1 MNSTVLKILKTIISV
16 SAAFVGFTFIVII
29 AFYFYLSDGVEFD
42 LNKSNQTL
50 SSLTNRFEI
59 DFSNNST
66 IYFKAREENIDTYIT
81 LENAIIKRSGNI
93 LVNAENITVNT
104 SLNFT
109 KTLQFVYE
117 IILNNNTDLNL
128 INPVSIKLKN
138 PTLDLASVENQVTEI
153 NESDRYFPVTIK
165 AENGNLIDGNIEIG
179 QFDFFLNV
187 NQYSQ
192 NSSLEK
198 YKFRLKSSQN
208 FPVSYIAQFFQDV
221 ESIGDKK
228 ETISFDLTLE
238 DEYANNDDM
247 SQKLNG
253 IFQIRNT
260 TMRLKTFP
268 VQLKP
273 EPIRRLNLDLNI
285 NDNIGQA
292 NIVGTLYNPKKSL
305 GLQTEPNLQ
314 IGGTLNFEEILKPE
328 LNLIVNGYD
337 IYFAKLENLNLN
349 GVTDLTVS
357 IIGKNVLDLKGSL
370 KIKKSNGFL
379 VPLADTEFE
388 TKHRIRNIDEKKC
401 CLLYTSPS
409 PRD

>member
-1 MNSTVLKILKTIISV
+1 MNSNILKILKTIASV
-16 SAAFVGFTFIVII
+16 SVAFISFTIIVII
-29 AFYFYLSDGVEFD
+29 AFYFYLSDGVEFN

-50 SSLTNRFEI
+50 SSLTNRFEL
-59 DFSNNST
+59 DFSKNSS

-81 LENAIIKRSGNI
+81 LENAIIKRSGKI
-93 LVNAENITVNT
+93 LINSENITLNT
-104 SLNFT
+104 TLDFT
-109 KTLQFVYE
+109 KTLQFVFE

-138 PTLDLASVENQVTEI
+138 PILDIASIENQDTEI
-153 NESDRYFPVTIK
+153 NKSERYFPVTIK
-165 AENGNLIDGNIEIG
+165 AEDGNLIDGDIEIG
-179 QFDFFLNV
+179 QFDFFLNI
-187 NQYSQ
+187 NQYSD

-208 FPVSYIAQFFQDV
+208 FPVSYIAQFFEDV

-228 ETISFDLTLE
+228 ESISFDLTLE
-238 DEYANNDDM
+238 DEYASNDDI

-253 IFQIRNT
+253 VIQIRNT

-292 NIVGTLYNPKKSL
+292 NLVGTLYNPKKSL

-314 IGGTLNFEEILKPE
+314 IGGTLNFEEIQKPE

-357 IIGKNVLDLKGSL
+357 IIGKNVLDLQGSL

-388 TKHRIRNIDEKKC
+388 TKHRIRNIDEEK
-401 CLLYTSPS
+401 
-409 PRD
+409 

>member
-1 MNSTVLKILKTIISV
+1 MNSTVLKILKTIASV
-16 SAAFVGFTFIVII
+16 SVAFISFTIIVII
-29 AFYFYLSDGVEFD
+29 AFYFYLSDGVEFN

-59 DFSNNST
+59 DFSKNSS

-81 LENAIIKRSGNI
+81 LENAIIKRSGKI
-93 LVNAENITVNT
+93 LINSENITLNT
-104 SLNFT
+104 TLDFS
-109 KTLQFVYE
+109 KTLQFVLE

-138 PTLDLASVENQVTEI
+138 PILDLASIENQDTEI
-153 NESDRYFPVTIK
+153 NKSERYFPVTIK
-165 AENGNLIDGNIEIG
+165 AEDGNLIDGDIEIG
-179 QFDFFLNV
+179 KFDFFLNI
-187 NQYSQ
+187 NQYSD

-208 FPVSYIAQFFQDV
+208 FPVSYITQFFQDV

-228 ETISFDLTLE
+228 ETVSFDLTLE
-238 DEYANNDDM
+238 DEYASNDDI

-253 IFQIRNT
+253 VIQIRNT
-260 TMRLKTFP
+260 TMRLKMFP

-292 NIVGTLYNPKKSL
+292 NLVGTLYNPKKSL
-305 GLQTEPNLQ
+305 GLQTKPNLQ
-314 IGGTLNFEEILKPE
+314 IGGTLNFEEIQKPE

-357 IIGKNVLDLKGSL
+357 IIGKNVLDLQGSL

-379 VPLADTEFE
+379 VTLADTEFE
-388 TKHRIRNIDEKKC
+388 TKHRIRNIDEEK
-401 CLLYTSPS
+401 
-409 PRD
+409 

>member
-1 MNSTVLKILKTIISV
+1 MNSTVLKILKTIASV
-16 SAAFVGFTFIVII
+16 SVAFISFTIIVII
-29 AFYFYLSDGVEFD
+29 AFYFYLSDGVEFN

-59 DFSNNST
+59 DFSKNSS
-66 IYFKAREENIDTYIT
+66 IYFKAREESIDTYIT
-81 LENAIIKRSGNI
+81 LENAIIKRSGKI
-93 LVNAENITVNT
+93 LINSENITLNT
-104 SLNFT
+104 TLDFT
-109 KTLQFVYE
+109 KTLQFVFE

-138 PTLDLASVENQVTEI
+138 PILDLANIENQDTEI
-153 NESDRYFPVTIK
+153 SKSERYFPVTIK
-165 AENGNLIDGNIEIG
+165 AEDGNLIDGDIEIG
-179 QFDFFLNV
+179 QFDFFLNI
-187 NQYSQ
+187 NQYFD

-208 FPVSYIAQFFQDV
+208 FPVSYIAQFFEDV

-228 ETISFDLTLE
+228 ESISFDLTLE
-238 DEYANNDDM
+238 DEYASNDDI

-253 IFQIRNT
+253 VIQIRNT

-292 NIVGTLYNPKKSL
+292 NLVGTLYNPKKSL

-314 IGGTLNFEEILKPE
+314 IGGTLNFEEIQKPE

-357 IIGKNVLDLKGSL
+357 IIGKNVLDLQGSL

-388 TKHRIRNIDEKKC
+388 TKHRIRNIDEEK
-401 CLLYTSPS
+401 
-409 PRD
+409 

>member
-1 MNSTVLKILKTIISV
+1 MNSTVLKILKTIASV
-16 SAAFVGFTFIVII
+16 SVAFISFTIIVII
-29 AFYFYLSDGVEFD
+29 AFYFYLSDGVEFN

-50 SSLTNRFEI
+50 SSLTNRFEL
-59 DFSNNST
+59 DFSKNSS

-81 LENAIIKRSGNI
+81 LKNAIIKRSGKI
-93 LVNAENITVNT
+93 LINSENITLNT
-104 SLNFT
+104 TLDFT
-109 KTLQFVYE
+109 KTLQFVFE

-138 PTLDLASVENQVTEI
+138 PTLDLASIENQDTEI
-153 NESDRYFPVTIK
+153 NKSERYFPVTIK
-165 AENGNLIDGNIEIG
+165 AEDGNLIDGDIEIG
-179 QFDFFLNV
+179 QFDFFLNI
-187 NQYSQ
+187 NQYSD

-208 FPVSYIAQFFQDV
+208 FPVSYIAQFFEDV

-228 ETISFDLTLE
+228 ESISFDLTLE
-238 DEYANNDDM
+238 DEYASNDDI

-253 IFQIRNT
+253 VIQIRNT

-292 NIVGTLYNPKKSL
+292 NLVGTLYNPKKSL

-314 IGGTLNFEEILKPE
+314 IGGTLNFEEIQKPE

-357 IIGKNVLDLKGSL
+357 IIGKNVLDLQGSL

-388 TKHRIRNIDEKKC
+388 TKHRIRNIDEEK
-401 CLLYTSPS
+401 
-409 PRD
+409 

>member
-1 MNSTVLKILKTIISV
+1 MNSTVLKILKTIASV
-16 SAAFVGFTFIVII
+16 SVAFISFTFIVII
-29 AFYFYLSDGVEFD
+29 AFYFYLSDGVEFN

-50 SSLTNRFEI
+50 SSLTKRFEL
-59 DFSNNST
+59 DFSKNSS
-66 IYFKAREENIDTYIT
+66 IYFKAREKNIDTYIT
-81 LENAIIKRSGNI
+81 LENAIIKRSGKI
-93 LVNAENITVNT
+93 LINSENITLNT
-104 SLNFT
+104 TLDFS
-109 KTLQFVYE
+109 KTLQFVFE

-138 PTLDLASVENQVTEI
+138 PTLDLASIEDQGIEI
-153 NESDRYFPVTIK
+153 NKSERYFPVTIK
-165 AENGNLIDGNIEIG
+165 AENGNLIDGDIEIG
-179 QFDFFLNV
+179 QFDFFLNI
-187 NQYSQ
+187 NQYSE
-192 NSSLEK
+192 NFTLEK

-208 FPVSYIAQFFQDV
+208 FPVSYIAQFFQDI

-238 DEYANNDDM
+238 DEYASNDDI

-253 IFQIRNT
+253 VVQIRNT

-273 EPIRRLNLDLNI
+273 EPIRRLNFDLNI

-292 NIVGTLYNPKKSL
+292 NLIGTLYNPKKSL
-305 GLQTEPNLQ
+305 GLQTKPNLQ
-314 IGGTLNFEEILKPE
+314 IGGTLNFVEIMKPE

-357 IIGKNVLDLKGSL
+357 IIGKNVLDLQGSL
-370 KIKKSNGFL
+370 KIKESGGFL
-379 VPLADTEFE
+379 VPLTDTEFK
-388 TKHRIRNIDEKKC
+388 TKHKISN
-401 CLLYTSPS
+401 
-409 PRD
+409 

>member
-16 SAAFVGFTFIVII
+16 TTAFVGFTFIVII

-50 SSLTNRFEI
+50 NSLTNRFEI

-66 IYFKAREENIDTYIT
+66 IYFKAREENVDTYIT

-93 LVNAENITVNT
+93 LINAENITVNT

-165 AENGNLIDGNIEIG
+165 AENGNLIDGNVEIG
-179 QFDFFLNV
+179 QFDFFLNI

-228 ETISFDLTLE
+228 ETISFDITLE
-238 DEYANNDDM
+238 DEYANNDDI

-253 IFQIRNT
+253 VFQIRNT

-292 NIVGTLYNPKKSL
+292 NLVGTLYNPKKSL

-357 IIGKNVLDLKGSL
+357 IIGKNVLDLQGSL

-388 TKHRIRNIDEKKC
+388 TKHTIRNIDEEK
-401 CLLYTSPS
+401 
-409 PRD
+409 

>member
-1 MNSTVLKILKTIISV
+1 MNSTVLKILKTIASV
-16 SAAFVGFTFIVII
+16 SVAFISFTIIVII
-29 AFYFYLSDGVEFD
+29 AFYFYLSDGVEFN

-50 SSLTNRFEI
+50 SSLTNRFEL
-59 DFSNNST
+59 DFSKSSS

-81 LENAIIKRSGNI
+81 LENAIIKRSGKI
-93 LVNAENITVNT
+93 LINSENITLNT
-104 SLNFT
+104 TLDFS
-109 KTLQFVYE
+109 KTLQFVFE

-138 PTLDLASVENQVTEI
+138 PILDLASIENQDTEI
-153 NESDRYFPVTIK
+153 NKSERYFPVTIK
-165 AENGNLIDGNIEIG
+165 AEDGNLIDGDIEIG
-179 QFDFFLNV
+179 QFDFFLNI
-187 NQYSQ
+187 NQYSD

-208 FPVSYIAQFFQDV
+208 FPVSYIAQFFEDI

-228 ETISFDLTLE
+228 ESISFDLTLE
-238 DEYANNDDM
+238 DEYASNDDI

-253 IFQIRNT
+253 VIQIRNT

-292 NIVGTLYNPKKSL
+292 NLVGTLYNPKKSL

-314 IGGTLNFEEILKPE
+314 IGGTLNFEEIQKPE

-357 IIGKNVLDLKGSL
+357 IIGKNVLDLQGSL

-388 TKHRIRNIDEKKC
+388 TKHRIRNIDEEK
-401 CLLYTSPS
+401 
-409 PRD
+409 

>member
-1 MNSTVLKILKTIISV
+1 MNSTVLKILKTIASV
-16 SAAFVGFTFIVII
+16 SVAFISFTIIVII
-29 AFYFYLSDGVEFD
+29 AFYFYLSDGVEFN

-50 SSLTNRFEI
+50 SSLTNRFEL
-59 DFSNNST
+59 DFSKNSS

-81 LENAIIKRSGNI
+81 LENAIIKRSGKI
-93 LVNAENITVNT
+93 LINSENITLNT
-104 SLNFT
+104 TLDFS
-109 KTLQFVYE
+109 KTLQFVFE

-138 PTLDLASVENQVTEI
+138 PILDLASIENQDAEI
-153 NESDRYFPVTIK
+153 NKSERYFPVTIK
-165 AENGNLIDGNIEIG
+165 AEDGNLIDGDIEIG
-179 QFDFFLNV
+179 QFDFILNI
-187 NQYSQ
+187 NQYSD

-208 FPVSYIAQFFQDV
+208 FPVSYIAQFFEDV

-228 ETISFDLTLE
+228 ESISFDLTLE
-238 DEYANNDDM
+238 DEYASNDDI

-253 IFQIRNT
+253 VIQIRNT

-292 NIVGTLYNPKKSL
+292 NLVGTLYNPKKSL

-314 IGGTLNFEEILKPE
+314 IGGTLNFEEIQKPE

-357 IIGKNVLDLKGSL
+357 IIGKNVLDLQGSL

-388 TKHRIRNIDEKKC
+388 TKHRIRNIDEEK
-401 CLLYTSPS
+401 
-409 PRD
+409 

>member
-1 MNSTVLKILKTIISV
+1 MNSTVLKILKTIASV
-16 SAAFVGFTFIVII
+16 SVAFISFTIIVII
-29 AFYFYLSDGVEFD
+29 AFYFYLSDGVEFN

-50 SSLTNRFEI
+50 SSLTNRFEL
-59 DFSNNST
+59 DFSKNSS

-81 LENAIIKRSGNI
+81 LENAIIKRSGKI
-93 LVNAENITVNT
+93 LINSENITLNT
-104 SLNFT
+104 TLDFS
-109 KTLQFVYE
+109 KTLQFVFE

-138 PTLDLASVENQVTEI
+138 PILDLASIENQDTEI
-153 NESDRYFPVTIK
+153 NKSERYFPVTIK
-165 AENGNLIDGNIEIG
+165 AENGNLIDGDIEIG
-179 QFDFFLNV
+179 QFDFFLNI
-187 NQYSQ
+187 NQYSD

-208 FPVSYIAQFFQDV
+208 FPVSYIAQFFEDV

-228 ETISFDLTLE
+228 ETVSFDLTLE
-238 DEYANNDDM
+238 DEYASNDDI

-253 IFQIRNT
+253 VIQIRNT

-292 NIVGTLYNPKKSL
+292 NLVGTLYNPKKSL

-314 IGGTLNFEEILKPE
+314 IGGTLNFEEIQKPE

-357 IIGKNVLDLKGSL
+357 IIGKNVLDLQGSL

-388 TKHRIRNIDEKKC
+388 TKHRIRNIDEEK
-401 CLLYTSPS
+401 
-409 PRD
+409 

>member
-16 SAAFVGFTFIVII
+16 TAAFVGFTFIVII

-93 LVNAENITVNT
+93 LINAENITLNT
-104 SLNFT
+104 TLNFT

-138 PTLDLASVENQVTEI
+138 PTFDLASVENQDTEI
-153 NESDRYFPVTIK
+153 NKSERYFPVTIK
-165 AENGNLIDGNIEIG
+165 AENGNLIDGNVEIG
-179 QFDFFLNV
+179 QFDFFLNI

-198 YKFRLKSSQN
+198 YKIRLKSSQN

-228 ETISFDLTLE
+228 ETISFDITLE
-238 DEYANNDDM
+238 DEYANNDDI

-253 IFQIRNT
+253 VFQIRNT

-292 NIVGTLYNPKKSL
+292 NLVGTLYNPKKSL

-314 IGGTLNFEEILKPE
+314 IGGTLNFKEILKPE

-337 IYFAKLENLNLN
+337 IYFAKVENLNLN

-357 IIGKNVLDLKGSL
+357 IIGKNVLDLQGSL

-379 VPLADTEFE
+379 VPLSNTEFE
-388 TKHRIRNIDEKKC
+388 TKHRIRNIDEKK
-401 CLLYTSPS
+401 
-409 PRD
+409 

>member
-1 MNSTVLKILKTIISV
+1 MNSTVLKILKTIASV
-16 SAAFVGFTFIVII
+16 SVAFISFTIIVII
-29 AFYFYLSDGVEFD
+29 AFYFYLSDGVEFN

-50 SSLTNRFEI
+50 SSLTNRFEL
-59 DFSNNST
+59 DFSKNSS

-81 LENAIIKRSGNI
+81 LENAIIKRSGKI
-93 LVNAENITVNT
+93 LINSENITLNT
-104 SLNFT
+104 TLDFT
-109 KTLQFVYE
+109 KTLQFVFE

-138 PTLDLASVENQVTEI
+138 PTLDLASIENQDTEI
-153 NESDRYFPVTIK
+153 NKSERYFPVTIK
-165 AENGNLIDGNIEIG
+165 AENGKLIDGDIEIG
-179 QFDFFLNV
+179 QFNFFLNI
-187 NQYSQ
+187 NQYSE

-208 FPVSYIAQFFQDV
+208 FPVSYIAQFFEDV

-228 ETISFDLTLE
+228 ESISFDITLE
-238 DEYANNDDM
+238 DQYASNDDI

-253 IFQIRNT
+253 VIQIRNT

-285 NDNIGQA
+285 NDNVGQA
-292 NIVGTLYNPKKSL
+292 NLVGTLYNPKKSL

-314 IGGTLNFEEILKPE
+314 IGGTLDFEEILKPE

-337 IYFAKLENLNLN
+337 IYFAKIENLNLN

-357 IIGKNVLDLKGSL
+357 IIGKNVLDLQGSL

-379 VPLADTEFE
+379 VPLTDTEFE
-388 TKHRIRNIDEKKC
+388 TKHRIRNIDEEK
-401 CLLYTSPS
+401 
-409 PRD
+409 

>member
-1 MNSTVLKILKTIISV
+1 MNSTVLKILKTIASV
-16 SAAFVGFTFIVII
+16 SVAFISFTIIVII
-29 AFYFYLSDGVEFD
+29 AFYFYLSDGVEFN

-59 DFSNNST
+59 DFSKNSS

-81 LENAIIKRSGNI
+81 LENAIIKRSGKI
-93 LVNAENITVNT
+93 LINSENITLNT
-104 SLNFT
+104 TLDFS
-109 KTLQFVYE
+109 KTLQFVFE

-138 PTLDLASVENQVTEI
+138 PILDLASIESQDIEI
-153 NESDRYFPVTIK
+153 NKSERYFPVIIK
-165 AENGNLIDGNIEIG
+165 AEDGNLIDGDIEIG
-179 QFDFFLNV
+179 QFDFFLNI
-187 NQYSQ
+187 NQYSD

-208 FPVSYIAQFFQDV
+208 FPVSYITQFFEDV

-228 ETISFDLTLE
+228 ESISFDLTLE
-238 DEYANNDDM
+238 DEYASNDDI

-253 IFQIRNT
+253 VIQIRNT

-292 NIVGTLYNPKKSL
+292 NLVGTLYNPKKSL

-314 IGGTLNFEEILKPE
+314 IGGTLNFEEIQKPE

-337 IYFAKLENLNLN
+337 LYFAKLENLNLN

-357 IIGKNVLDLKGSL
+357 IIGKNVLDLQGSL

-388 TKHRIRNIDEKKC
+388 TKHRIRNIDEEK
-401 CLLYTSPS
+401 
-409 PRD
+409 

>member
-1 MNSTVLKILKTIISV
+1 MNSTVLKILKTIMSV
-16 SAAFVGFTFIVII
+16 TAAFVGFTFIVII

-50 SSLTNRFEI
+50 NSLTNRFEI

-66 IYFKAREENIDTYIT
+66 IYFKAREENVDTYIT
-81 LENAIIKRSGNI
+81 LQNAIIKRSGNVLI
-93 LVNAENITVNT
+93 NAENITVNT
-104 SLNFT
+104 TLNFT

-165 AENGNLIDGNIEIG
+165 AENGNLIDGNVEIG

-208 FPVSYIAQFFQDV
+208 FPVSYIAKFFQDV

-228 ETISFDLTLE
+228 ETISFDITLE

-292 NIVGTLYNPKKSL
+292 NLVGTLYNPKKSL

-357 IIGKNVLDLKGSL
+357 IIGKNVLDLQGSL

-388 TKHRIRNIDEKKC
+388 TKHRIRNIDEEK
-401 CLLYTSPS
+401 
-409 PRD
+409 

>member
-1 MNSTVLKILKTIISV
+1 MNSTVLKILKTIASV
-16 SAAFVGFTFIVII
+16 SVAFISFTIIVII
-29 AFYFYLSDGVEFD
+29 AFYFYLSDGVEFN

-50 SSLTNRFEI
+50 GSLTNRFEI
-59 DFSNNST
+59 DFSKNSS

-81 LENAIIKRSGNI
+81 LENAIIKRSGKI
-93 LVNAENITVNT
+93 LINSENITLNT
-104 SLNFT
+104 TLDFT
-109 KTLQFVYE
+109 KTLQFVFE

-138 PTLDLASVENQVTEI
+138 PTLDLASIENQDAEI
-153 NESDRYFPVTIK
+153 NKSERYFPVTIK
-165 AENGNLIDGNIEIG
+165 AENGNLIDGDIEIG
-179 QFDFFLNV
+179 QFDFFLNI
-187 NQYSQ
+187 NQYSE

-208 FPVSYIAQFFQDV
+208 FPVSYIAQFFEDV

-228 ETISFDLTLE
+228 ESISFDLTLE
-238 DEYANNDDM
+238 DEYANNDDI

-253 IFQIRNT
+253 VIQIRNT

-292 NIVGTLYNPKKSL
+292 NLVGTLYNPKKSL

-314 IGGTLNFEEILKPE
+314 IGGTLNFEEIQKPE

-357 IIGKNVLDLKGSL
+357 IIGKNVLDLQGSL
-370 KIKKSNGFL
+370 KIKKSNGYL

-388 TKHRIRNIDEKKC
+388 TKHRIRKIYEEK
-401 CLLYTSPS
+401 
-409 PRD
+409 

>member
-1 MNSTVLKILKTIISV
+1 MNSTALKILKTIASV
-16 SAAFVGFTFIVII
+16 SVAFISFTIIVII
-29 AFYFYLSDGVEFD
+29 AFYFYLSDGVEFN

-50 SSLTNRFEI
+50 SSLTNRFEL
-59 DFSNNST
+59 DFSKSSS

-81 LENAIIKRSGNI
+81 LENAIIKRSGKI
-93 LVNAENITVNT
+93 LINSENITLNT
-104 SLNFT
+104 TLDFT
-109 KTLQFVYE
+109 KTLQFVFE

-138 PTLDLASVENQVTEI
+138 PTLDLASIENQDAEI
-153 NESDRYFPVTIK
+153 NKSERYFPVTIK
-165 AENGNLIDGNIEIG
+165 AENGNLIDGDIEIG
-179 QFDFFLNV
+179 QFDFFLNIK
-187 NQYSQ
+187 QYSQ

-228 ETISFDLTLE
+228 ETISFDITLE

-292 NIVGTLYNPKKSL
+292 NLVGTLYNPKKSL

-357 IIGKNVLDLKGSL
+357 IIGKNVLDLQGSL

-388 TKHRIRNIDEKKC
+388 TKHRIRNIDEEK
-401 CLLYTSPS
+401 
-409 PRD
+409 

>member
-16 SAAFVGFTFIVII
+16 TAAFVGFTFIVII

-50 SSLTNRFEI
+50 NSLTNRFEI

-93 LVNAENITVNT
+93 LINAENITVNT
-104 SLNFT
+104 TLNFI

-117 IILNNNTDLNL
+117 IFLNNNTDLNL

-138 PTLDLASVENQVTEI
+138 PTLDLASVQNQVTEI

-165 AENGNLIDGNIEIG
+165 AENGNLIDGNVEIG
-179 QFDFFLNV
+179 HFDFFLNV

-228 ETISFDLTLE
+228 ETISFDITLE

-292 NIVGTLYNPKKSL
+292 NLVGTLYNPKKSL

-357 IIGKNVLDLKGSL
+357 IIGKNVLDLQGSL

-388 TKHRIRNIDEKKC
+388 TKHRIRNIDEEKWI
-401 CLLYTSPS
+401 
-409 PRD
+409 R

>member
-1 MNSTVLKILKTIISV
+1 MNITVLKILKTIVSV
-16 SAAFVGFTFIVII
+16 TAAFVGFTFIVII

-50 SSLTNRFEI
+50 NSLTNRFEI

-93 LVNAENITVNT
+93 LINAENITVNT
-104 SLNFT
+104 TLNFT

-138 PTLDLASVENQVTEI
+138 PTFDLASVENQDTEI
-153 NESDRYFPVTIK
+153 NKSERYFPVTIK
-165 AENGNLIDGNIEIG
+165 AENGNLIDGNVEIG
-179 QFDFFLNV
+179 QFDFFLNI

-198 YKFRLKSSQN
+198 YKIRLKSSQN

-228 ETISFDLTLE
+228 ETISFDITLE
-238 DEYANNDDM
+238 DEYANNDDI

-253 IFQIRNT
+253 VFQIRNT

-292 NIVGTLYNPKKSL
+292 NLVGTLYNPKKSL

-357 IIGKNVLDLKGSL
+357 IIGKNVLDLQGSL

-388 TKHRIRNIDEKKC
+388 TKHRIRNIDEKK
-401 CLLYTSPS
+401 
-409 PRD
+409 

>member
-1 MNSTVLKILKTIISV
+1 MNSIVLKILKTIMSV
-16 SAAFVGFTFIVII
+16 TAAFVGFTFIVII

-42 LNKSNQTL
+42 LNRSNQTL
-50 SSLTNRFEI
+50 NSLTNRFEI

-93 LVNAENITVNT
+93 LINTENITVNT
-104 SLNFT
+104 TLNFT

-117 IILNNNTDLNL
+117 IIQNNNTDLNL

-165 AENGNLIDGNIEIG
+165 AENGNLIDGNVEIG
-179 QFDFFLNV
+179 QFDFFLNIK
-187 NQYSQ
+187 QYSQ
-192 NSSLEK
+192 TSSLEK

-228 ETISFDLTLE
+228 ETISFDITLE
-238 DEYANNDDM
+238 DEYANNDDI

-253 IFQIRNT
+253 VFQIRNT

-292 NIVGTLYNPKKSL
+292 NLVGTLYNPKKSL

-357 IIGKNVLDLKGSL
+357 IIGKNVLDLQGSL

-388 TKHRIRNIDEKKC
+388 TKHRIRNIDEKK
-401 CLLYTSPS
+401 
-409 PRD
+409 

>member
-1 MNSTVLKILKTIISV
+1 MNSTVLKILKTIASV
-16 SAAFVGFTFIVII
+16 SVAFISFTIIVII
-29 AFYFYLSDGVEFD
+29 AFYFYLSDGVEFN

-50 SSLTNRFEI
+50 SSLTNRFEL
-59 DFSNNST
+59 DFSKSSS

-81 LENAIIKRSGNI
+81 LENVIIKRSGKI
-93 LVNAENITVNT
+93 LINSENITLNT
-104 SLNFT
+104 TLDFT
-109 KTLQFVYE
+109 KTLQFVFE

-138 PTLDLASVENQVTEI
+138 PTLDLASIENQDAEI
-153 NESDRYFPVTIK
+153 NKSERYFPVTIK
-165 AENGNLIDGNIEIG
+165 AENGNLIDGDIEIG
-179 QFDFFLNV
+179 QFDFFLNI
-187 NQYSQ
+187 NQYSE

-208 FPVSYIAQFFQDV
+208 FPVSYIAQFFEDV

-228 ETISFDLTLE
+228 ESISFDLTLE
-238 DEYANNDDM
+238 DEYANNDDI

-253 IFQIRNT
+253 VIQIRNT

-285 NDNIGQA
+285 NDNVGQA
-292 NIVGTLYNPKKSL
+292 NLVGTLYNPKKSL

-314 IGGTLNFEEILKPE
+314 IGGTLNFEEIQKPE

-357 IIGKNVLDLKGSL
+357 IIGKNVLDLQGSL

-388 TKHRIRNIDEKKC
+388 TKHRIRNIDEEK
-401 CLLYTSPS
+401 
-409 PRD
+409 

>member
-16 SAAFVGFTFIVII
+16 TAAFVGFTFIVII

-93 LVNAENITVNT
+93 LINAENITVNT
-104 SLNFT
+104 TLNFT

-138 PTLDLASVENQVTEI
+138 PTFDLASVENQDTEI
-153 NESDRYFPVTIK
+153 NKSERYFPVTIK
-165 AENGNLIDGNIEIG
+165 AENGNLIDGNVEIG
-179 QFDFFLNV
+179 QFDFFLNI

-198 YKFRLKSSQN
+198 YKIRLKSSQN

-228 ETISFDLTLE
+228 ETISFDITLE
-238 DEYANNDDM
+238 DEYANNDDI

-253 IFQIRNT
+253 VFQIRNT

-292 NIVGTLYNPKKSL
+292 NLVGTLYNPKKSL
-305 GLQTEPNLQ
+305 GLQTEHNLQ

-328 LNLIVNGYD
+328 LNLIVNGYN

-357 IIGKNVLDLKGSL
+357 IIGKNVLDLQGSL

-379 VPLADTEFE
+379 VPLSDTEFE
-388 TKHRIRNIDEKKC
+388 TKHRIRNIDEKK
-401 CLLYTSPS
+401 
-409 PRD
+409 

>member
-1 MNSTVLKILKTIISV
+1 MNSTVLKILKTIASV
-16 SAAFVGFTFIVII
+16 SVAFISFTIIVII
-29 AFYFYLSDGVEFD
+29 AFYFYLSDGVEFN

-50 SSLTNRFEI
+50 SSLTNRFEL
-59 DFSNNST
+59 DFSKRSS

-81 LENAIIKRSGNI
+81 LENAIIKRSGKI
-93 LVNAENITVNT
+93 LINSENITLNT
-104 SLNFT
+104 TLDFT
-109 KTLQFVYE
+109 KTLQFVFE

-138 PTLDLASVENQVTEI
+138 PTLDLASIENQDAEI
-153 NESDRYFPVTIK
+153 NKSERYFPVTIK
-165 AENGNLIDGNIEIG
+165 AENGNLIDGDIEIG
-179 QFDFFLNV
+179 QFDFFLNI
-187 NQYSQ
+187 NQYSE

-208 FPVSYIAQFFQDV
+208 FPVSYIAQFFEDV

-228 ETISFDLTLE
+228 ESISFDLTLE
-238 DEYANNDDM
+238 DEYASNDDI

-253 IFQIRNT
+253 VIQIRNT

-285 NDNIGQA
+285 SDNVGQA
-292 NIVGTLYNPKKSL
+292 NLVGTLYNPKKSL

-314 IGGTLNFEEILKPE
+314 IGGTLNFEEIQKPE

-357 IIGKNVLDLKGSL
+357 IIGKNVLDLQGSL

-388 TKHRIRNIDEKKC
+388 TKHRIRNIDEEK
-401 CLLYTSPS
+401 
-409 PRD
+409 

>member
-1 MNSTVLKILKTIISV
+1 MNSAVLKILKTIASV
-16 SAAFVGFTFIVII
+16 SVAFISFTIIVII
-29 AFYFYLSDGVEFD
+29 AFYFYLSDGVEFN

-50 SSLTNRFEI
+50 SSLTNRFEL
-59 DFSNNST
+59 DFSKSSS

-81 LENAIIKRSGNI
+81 LENAIIKRSGKI
-93 LVNAENITVNT
+93 LINSENITLNT
-104 SLNFT
+104 TLDFT
-109 KTLQFVYE
+109 KTLQFVFE

-138 PTLDLASVENQVTEI
+138 PTLDLASIENQDAEI
-153 NESDRYFPVTIK
+153 NKSERYFPVTIK
-165 AENGNLIDGNIEIG
+165 AENGNLIDGDIEIG
-179 QFDFFLNV
+179 QFDFFLNI
-187 NQYSQ
+187 NQYSE

-208 FPVSYIAQFFQDV
+208 FPVSYIAQFFEDV

-228 ETISFDLTLE
+228 ESISFDLTLE
-238 DEYANNDDM
+238 DEYASNDDI

-253 IFQIRNT
+253 VIQIRNT

-285 NDNIGQA
+285 SDNVGQA
-292 NIVGTLYNPKKSL
+292 NLVGTLYNPKKSL

-314 IGGTLNFEEILKPE
+314 IGGTLNFEEIQKPE

-357 IIGKNVLDLKGSL
+357 IIGKNVLDLQGSL

-388 TKHRIRNIDEKKC
+388 TKHRIRNIDEEK
-401 CLLYTSPS
+401 
-409 PRD
+409 

>member
-16 SAAFVGFTFIVII
+16 TAAFVGFTFIVII

-50 SSLTNRFEI
+50 NSLTNRFEI

-66 IYFKAREENIDTYIT
+66 IYFKAREENVDTYIT

-93 LVNAENITVNT
+93 LINAENITVNT
-104 SLNFT
+104 TLNFT

-165 AENGNLIDGNIEIG
+165 AENGNLIDGNVEIG

-198 YKFRLKSSQN
+198 YKIRLKSSQN

-228 ETISFDLTLE
+228 ETISFDITLE
-238 DEYANNDDM
+238 DEYANNDDI

-253 IFQIRNT
+253 VFQIRNT

-292 NIVGTLYNPKKSL
+292 NLVGTLYNPKKSL

-357 IIGKNVLDLKGSL
+357 IIGKNVLDLQGSL

-388 TKHRIRNIDEKKC
+388 TKHRIRNIDEEK
-401 CLLYTSPS
+401 
-409 PRD
+409 

>member
-1 MNSTVLKILKTIISV
+1 MNSTVLKILKTIASV
-16 SAAFVGFTFIVII
+16 SVAFISFTIIVII
-29 AFYFYLSDGVEFD
+29 AFYFYLSDGVEFN

-50 SSLTNRFEI
+50 SSLTNRFEL
-59 DFSNNST
+59 DFSKNSS

-81 LENAIIKRSGNI
+81 LENAIIKRSGKI
-93 LVNAENITVNT
+93 LINSENITLNT
-104 SLNFT
+104 TLDFT
-109 KTLQFVYE
+109 KTLQFVFE

-138 PTLDLASVENQVTEI
+138 PTLDLASIENQDTEI
-153 NESDRYFPVTIK
+153 NKSERYFPVTIK
-165 AENGNLIDGNIEIG
+165 AENGKLIDGDIEIG
-179 QFDFFLNV
+179 QFNFFLNI
-187 NQYSQ
+187 NQYSE

-208 FPVSYIAQFFQDV
+208 FPVSYIAQFFEDV

-228 ETISFDLTLE
+228 ESISFDITLE
-238 DEYANNDDM
+238 DEYASNDDI

-253 IFQIRNT
+253 VIQIRNT

-285 NDNIGQA
+285 NDNVGQA
-292 NIVGTLYNPKKSL
+292 NLVGTLYNPKKSL

-314 IGGTLNFEEILKPE
+314 IGGTLDFEEILKPE

-337 IYFAKLENLNLN
+337 IYFAKIENLNLN

-357 IIGKNVLDLKGSL
+357 IIGKNVLDLQGSL

-379 VPLADTEFE
+379 VPLTDTEFE
-388 TKHRIRNIDEKKC
+388 TKHRIRNIDEEK
-401 CLLYTSPS
+401 
-409 PRD
+409 

>member
-93 LVNAENITVNT
+93 LINAENITVNT
-104 SLNFT
+104 TLNFT

-138 PTLDLASVENQVTEI
+138 PTFDLASVENQDTEI
-153 NESDRYFPVTIK
+153 NESERYFPVTIK
-165 AENGNLIDGNIEIG
+165 AENGNLIDGNVEIG
-179 QFDFFLNV
+179 QFDFFLNI

-198 YKFRLKSSQN
+198 YKIRLKSSQN

-228 ETISFDLTLE
+228 ETISFDITLE
-238 DEYANNDDM
+238 DEYANNDDI

-253 IFQIRNT
+253 VFQIRNT

-292 NIVGTLYNPKKSL
+292 NLVGTLYNPKKSL

-357 IIGKNVLDLKGSL
+357 IIGKNVLDLQGTL

-379 VPLADTEFE
+379 VPLSDTEFE
-388 TKHRIRNIDEKKC
+388 TKHRIRNIDEKK
-401 CLLYTSPS
+401 
-409 PRD
+409 

>member
-1 MNSTVLKILKTIISV
+1 MNSTVLKILKTIASV
-16 SAAFVGFTFIVII
+16 SVAFISFTIIVII
-29 AFYFYLSDGVEFD
+29 AFYFYLSDGVEFN

-59 DFSNNST
+59 DFSKNSS
-66 IYFKAREENIDTYIT
+66 IYFKAREESIDTYIT
-81 LENAIIKRSGNI
+81 LENAIIKRSGKI
-93 LVNAENITVNT
+93 LINSENITLNT
-104 SLNFT
+104 TLDFS
-109 KTLQFVYE
+109 KTLQFVFE

-138 PTLDLASVENQVTEI
+138 PILDLASIENQDTEI
-153 NESDRYFPVTIK
+153 NKSERYFPVTIK
-165 AENGNLIDGNIEIG
+165 AEDGNLIDGDIEIG
-179 QFDFFLNV
+179 QFDFFLNI
-187 NQYSQ
+187 NQYSD

-208 FPVSYIAQFFQDV
+208 FPVSYIAQFFEDV

-228 ETISFDLTLE
+228 ESISFDLTLE
-238 DEYANNDDM
+238 DEYASNDDI

-253 IFQIRNT
+253 VIQIRNT

-292 NIVGTLYNPKKSL
+292 NLVGTLYNPKKSL

-357 IIGKNVLDLKGSL
+357 IIGKNVLDLQGSL

-388 TKHRIRNIDEKKC
+388 TKHRIRNIDEEK
-401 CLLYTSPS
+401 
-409 PRD
+409 